1 MADKLDIL
9 IDRIKT
15 EGQLTRNRGTNSI
28 KSVKE
33 IIAPALKNLVQNTEF
48 TYENLNDA
56 NDLAKQQMF
65 DAKQAA
71 LVARDQ
77 AAEEKKGSKGEA
89 VGKATEGIG
98 KGVGAAATGLGLGAL
113 LGGGAL
119 ALMSFLDID
128 TKKIR
133 KNVNELLSIQDDFGG
148 AGEFFKKG
156 GAFLGAMTGLGIG
169 LAAFGIGQTA
179 VAIGQFFSKDDFA
192 LKIKE
197 NVAQLLSI
205 NELFSGNL
213 DALAQGGTFF
223 LTMLG
228 LGAGLVAFAIGQ
240 AGSAIAGGMSGVLD
254 FFTGGNWAETIV
266 KNVETLLQISSL
278 VGGSILKTLGTAGVF
293 PAIMS
298 GLAVGLVAFAFGE
311 AASNVASAVG
321 LFREG
326 LFAQEIYDNVKIL
339 LSIPNLP
346 GVAGDTVGFVAIM
359 GGLSAGLVAFA
370 IGKAGNNVGDA
381 IGKFTGNFADNIKKD
396 VATLLSIM
404 KDPNINT
411 SKAGEFAIVMTKL
424 GAGLGAFALAKGI
437 DGLSNIVGAIGNFL
451 SGEESTI
458 SQILKLTGKVTELE
472 AVSKALNSIRIALN
486 EFGKIKID
494 VEGADLEGLAKKLG
508 STIPLLE
515 GLAKGGKVKQGFF
528 TSDIDFGKGLLSPD
542 LKLDEMVAKINQ
554 VNAILGFNP
563 AQPAVAGAAVNA
575 GSTEVAEGQRGGG
588 GVVVG
593 GDSVGNVSVD
603 NSSVSSSTNV
613 GGAAP
618 AARSDAMGAYKK

>member
-1 MADKLDIL
+1 M
-9 IDRIKT
+9 
-15 EGQLTRNRGTNSI
+15 
-28 KSVKE
+28 KS
-33 IIAPALKNLVQNTEF
+33 LVQNTEF

-71 LVARDQ
+71 LVAKDQ
-77 AAEEKKGSKGEA
+77 AAEAKKGSKGEG

-113 LGGGAL
+113 LGAGAL
-119 ALMSFLDID
+119 ALVNFLDID

-148 AGEFFKKG
+148 AGEFFKRG
-156 GAFLGAMTGLGIG
+156 GTFLGAMTGLGLG
-169 LAAFGIGQTA
+169 LASFGIGQTA
-179 VAIGQFFSKDDFA
+179 VAIGQFFSKDDWA
-192 LKIKE
+192 LQIKE

-205 NELFSGNL
+205 NDLFSGNL
-213 DALAQGGTFF
+213 DALAEGGTFF

-254 FFTGGNWAETIV
+254 YFTGGNWAEAIV

-278 VGGSILKTLGTAGVF
+278 VGGSMLDTLAAGGTFPLVMAGL
-293 PAIMS
+293 
-298 GLAVGLVAFAFGE
+298 GLGLVAFAIGE
-311 AASNVASAVG
+311 AASNVASAIG
-321 LFREG
+321 LFRDG
-326 LFAQEIYDNVKIL
+326 LFAQEIFDNVKIL

-346 GVAGDTVGFVAIM
+346 GVAGDTAGFVAIM

-381 IGKFTGNFADNIKKD
+381 IGKFTGNFADNIKRD

-404 KDPNINT
+404 EDPNINT

-424 GAGLGAFALAKGI
+424 GVGLGAFALAKGI
-437 DGLSNIVGAIGNFL
+437 DGLSNIVGAIGKFL

-472 AVSKALNSIRIALN
+472 AVSRALNSIRIALN

-515 GLAKGGKVKQGFF
+515 GLAKGGKVEQGFF

-563 AQPAVAGAAVNA
+563 AQPAVAGAAVNV
-575 GSTEVAEGQRGGG
+575 GSTEVAEGQRGGA
-588 GVVVG
+588 GVVALG
-593 GDSVGNVSVD
+593 GPSVGDVSLDQSVR
-603 NSSVSSSTNV
+603 NSSVAT
-613 GGAAP
+613 GAVQP
-618 AARSDAMGAYKK
+618 RSNAMGAYD